1 MSTHF
6 RAVALIACVRKYF
19 LLLPGLT
26 PTYITEI
33 SPVALRGGI
42 GVCNQLAVTSG
53 IFLSQVLGLDVAL
66 GTESGWPWL
75 LALGAVV
82 PSALQVAMLPFMP
95 ESPSYLVVNK
105 GDDEGGMAALCKLRK
120 TREVRSVFT
129 IWTLCWTGRSSIMLP
144 TCFFLRP
151 RSGGRVRVPGHEGHD
166 GEGRQRGRGT
176 RQRVASLGEG
186 GKTATLIS
194 FILVTLAYAFCC
206 TSRPS
211 RSTAWR

>member
-75 LALGAVV
+75 LALGAVL

-129 IWTLCWTGRSSIMLP
+129 IWTLCWDRAKQHYVANL
-144 TCFFLRP
+144 FLSFP
-151 RSGGRVRVPGHEGHD
+151 DQEAESEFQDMKTTTEKDDSEAEEHVNVWQVLVSEGKP
-166 GEGRQRGRGT
+166 Q
-176 RQRVASLGEG
+176 L
-186 GKTATLIS
+186 
-194 FILVTLAYAFCC
+194 
-206 TSRPS
+206 
-211 RSTAWR
+211 